1 MAQNGKAVRI
11 SDAYS
16 DVRFSKVD
24 NCTNI
29 ITKTMMCVPVPGLK
43 EENLPTAMIQ
53 VLLLL
58 EIKILANVN
67 KPLSFFKSIF
77 S

>member
-24 NCTNI
+24 NCTSI

-58 EIKILANVN
+58 KVKLLANVN
-67 KPLSFFKSIF
+67 EPPNFIKSMF